1 MPSADATYCS
11 VFVDTAVQK
20 TVASP
25 KSVEA
30 AICVRDMLS
39 DANFYELRPVRD
51 ALPNALRSAVQGLQD
66 SMRRALRKLD
76 KPAWEAASRTAKSLQ
91 SGDAVEPPPGAR
103 FSEACSS
110 LLDSKRQEFEHI
122 CSFAECL
129 PHHFL
134 TQQHAQSLLAEL
146 QQCGVLL
153 LSLQFHRGGGDGV
166 LEQSCGTLRAMTD
179 AMTRVLCTAHG
190 DFSSEQCTDVNWVL
204 SWFKAAVTVSET
216 SVAALDGPLYFSEAV
231 ASTAMWVSQ
240 LIAHAGAEIASPILA
255 DLSSLLSEETLGKL
269 ATKRR
274 GGTQPCRML
283 ICARACIGHYV
294 LSILSVCNMLPPDSV
309 MQALEEHAIGALTS
323 LVDGDDHFVLFSE
336 HVCGILAAIT
346 DLNKHNDSS
355 VARLEAVAGLS
366 CRLMTHGGGK
376 HATRCLRAS
385 LRALHT
391 SGCLNK
397 SICEVALHAMLR
409 ALPTLQ
415 QTDLKAL
422 RTDVLDTATAMGE
435 LVSNQARSE
444 MVHILMRA
452 IEDAVTNRA
461 NAAPPLQLLCVL
473 LTVHSHIEETADDG
487 DNLGDRCAAV
497 AMQAIDSIAR
507 SEAASEAAH
516 EIATAAVRMWC
527 AVHTMF

>member
-1 MPSADATYCS
+1 
-11 VFVDTAVQK
+11 
-20 TVASP
+20 
-25 KSVEA
+25 
-30 AICVRDMLS
+30 ML
-39 DANFYELRPVRD
+39 V
-51 ALPNALRSAVQGLQD
+51 
-66 SMRRALRKLD
+66 
-76 KPAWEAASRTAKSLQ
+76 
-91 SGDAVEPPPGAR
+91 
-103 FSEACSS
+103 
-110 LLDSKRQEFEHI
+110 
-122 CSFAECL
+122 
-129 PHHFL
+129 
-134 TQQHAQSLLAEL
+134 
-146 QQCGVLL
+146 
-153 LSLQFHRGGGDGV
+153 
-166 LEQSCGTLRAMTD
+166 
-179 AMTRVLCTAHG
+179 
-190 DFSSEQCTDVNWVL
+190 
-204 SWFKAAVTVSET
+204 
-216 SVAALDGPLYFSEAV
+216 
-231 ASTAMWVSQ
+231 
-240 LIAHAGAEIASPILA
+240 
-255 DLSSLLSEETLGKL
+255 
-269 ATKRR
+269 
-274 GGTQPCRML
+274 
-283 ICARACIGHYV
+283 CARACIGHYV
-294 LSILSVCNMLPPDSV
+294 LGILSVCNISPPGSV